1 MSRHSRTPPLIKRA
15 IRQTLTRSEKGDKHM
30 TTSSNEQGEPHVG
43 NNEPPTEPQTP
54 AVESTTASVEPLYCS
69 VGEPLN
75 KTFMKR
81 VPAGS
86 LEDAVRAMML
96 EQQ

>member
-1 MSRHSRTPPLIKRA
+1 MSRHSRTPLIKRA

-30 TTSSNEQGEPHVG
+30 TTSSNEQG
-43 NNEPPTEPQTP
+43 EPPTEPQTP

-86 LEDAVRAMML
+86 LEDAGRAMML

>member
-1 MSRHSRTPPLIKRA
+1 
-15 IRQTLTRSEKGDKHM
+15 M
-30 TTSSNEQGEPHVG
+30 TTSRSEGSEPRVSNKESHAKPCLRPP
-43 NNEPPTEPQTP
+43 NEN
-54 AVESTTASVEPLYCS
+54 TASVEPLYCS

-86 LEDAVRAMML
+86 LEDAGRAMML